1 MFWSSDDSET
11 EDPIVVWGWKDEKV
25 SKAVVLL
32 ISTELEK
39 TLVSLSG
46 NMVDAIISSVSWLT
60 SGKDEGEGSSGDE
73 IKIELPNFGSDVSVA
88 VSFILRST
96 SEK

>member
-1 MFWSSDDSET
+1 MVSGVFWSCDDSET

-25 SKAVVLL
+25 SKTIVLL

-39 TLVSLSG
+39 TLVSSSD
-46 NMVDAIISSVSWLT
+46 NMRDAIVCSVSWLT
-60 SGKDEGEGSSGDE
+60 S
-73 IKIELPNFGSDVSVA
+73 ELPNFDSEISGA
-88 VSFILRST
+88 VSFTLS